1 MRRRWAFVLS
11 VVAGAQG
18 AGAQGAGAQDGKGY
32 LVPKDVF
39 SGFAEYSNDSSH
51 IVLGVSENR
60 RLAAVGGTYA
70 RRLLRTPV
78 FTWQW
83 MVEARPFALESD
95 PVGSRQV
102 TPQAG
107 SGNSPVNTA
116 LQLQRASDCVPLDET
131 VTFPD
136 PVTEQPVS
144 LAVVE
149 TCGRRWTYAA
159 ALSPLGQKLNF
170 LPKRRVEPF
179 AVGNAGLLVAAH
191 AIPLDTAR
199 RFNFT
204 FEFGA
209 GVEWFYRPRRSW
221 AVEYRV
227 HHISNDFTAK
237 SNPGVD
243 SGTLKV
249 TYSFS
254 R

>member
-1 MRRRWAFVLS
+1 MRRVWLPLLLAI
-11 VVAGAQG
+11 AGVRAASG
-18 AGAQGAGAQDGKGY
+18 QDGKGFFGA
-32 LVPKDVF
+32 KNTF

-51 IVLGVSENR
+51 IVLGLSDNR
-60 RLAAVGGTYA
+60 KLAALGGTYA
-70 RRLLRTPV
+70 RRLLRTTA

-83 MVEARPFALESD
+83 MVEARPFLLESD

-107 SGNSPVNTA
+107 SGDSPVDTV
-116 LQLQRASDCVPLDET
+116 LSLQRASDCVPARET
-131 VTFPD
+131 VTFPN
-136 PVTEQPVS
+136 PVNMQPMTV
-144 LAVVE
+144 AIVE
-149 TCGRRWTYAA
+149 TCGRRWTYAG
-159 ALSPLGQKLNF
+159 ALSPLGQKVSF
-170 LPKRRVEPF
+170 LPRRRVQPF
-179 AVGNAGLLVAAH
+179 VVGNAGFLVARH
-191 AIPLDTAR
+191 AIPLDAAR

-209 GVEWFYRPRRSW
+209 GLEWFSATAHSF

-227 HHISNDFTAK
+227 HHLSNDFTAQ

-243 SGTLKV
+243 NGMLKV